1 MTQSPTPGEAGPN
14 VPEPTEQAPAAD
26 GASRLVPVGESIKY
40 RRRAQQAEGRLQ
52 ELEQQIKGVQEQ
64 LDHRSKEL
72 GLAEAQRDEARH
84 QLIVGENRSK
94 AERMLAEA
102 GAVDIEAASLLLSKR
117 VDFGEELN
125 ADGLARRVEQLLL
138 DKPFLRGSPPAGLPP
153 KTASARASGA
163 AGLAQL
169 TRAAD
174 RAASSGDRR
183 DVAEYLRL
191 RRAAA
196 RSAKV

>member
-1 MTQSPTPGEAGPN
+1 MTQN
-14 VPEPTEQAPAAD
+14 VSEPTEQAATSE

-52 ELEQQIKGVQEQ
+52 ELEGQIKSLQEQ
-64 LDHRSKEL
+64 LEHRDKDL

-84 QLIVGENRSK
+84 QLITAENRSK
-94 AERMLAEA
+94 AERMLGEA

-117 VDFGEELN
+117 VDFGEELD
-125 ADGLARRVEQLLL
+125 AESLARRVEQLLL
-138 DKPFLRGSPPAGLPP
+138 DKPFLRGGPAGALPP
-153 KTASARASGA
+153 KTASGKPSGTT
-163 AGLAQL
+163 GLAQL

-174 RAASSGDRR
+174 RAVASGDRR
-183 DVAEYLRL
+183 DVADYLRL